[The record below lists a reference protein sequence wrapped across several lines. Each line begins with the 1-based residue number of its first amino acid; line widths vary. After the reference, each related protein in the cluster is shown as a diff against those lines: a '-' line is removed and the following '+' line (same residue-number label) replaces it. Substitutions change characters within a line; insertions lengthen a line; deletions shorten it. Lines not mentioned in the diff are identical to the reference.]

1 MLIPKPRFPVRQ
13 MLLMG
18 WLPGFL
24 KKAVYRL
31 KGYRIG
37 KGVSIGFGSVV
48 IGDEVS
54 VGDHASIGF
63 LSFVRGRRVRI
74 GDHVQIGSTTFI
86 DTPHFEIGDGSKIN
100 EQVFV
105 GGLQFP
111 DSRLVIGRNCQIM
124 QMSFINPARSIT
136 IGDDSGIGGDC
147 LLFGH
152 TSWLS
157 QLEGY
162 SVDFQPI
169 EIGRSVSLSW
179 RVFVLPGAKIG
190 DGAVIGANSLVSH
203 AIPPKCLAVGFPARV
218 VSRSPEFPRDLSLEE
233 KAALFDGMIKEML
246 AFFRDSGLA
255 CEGTGPGYTVSR
267 AAVRG
272 LRGRRKWRLHAAEA
286 AAPGASVELPDGP
299 VDALV
304 SFGRLVPDERRRLEK
319 SGAVWFDVEVK
330 ERALAT
336 NDLAEE
342 VALFLRRYGIRFSR
356 AKGGAPRD
364 RGPGVFP

>member
-37 KGVSIGFGSVV
+37 KRVSIGFGSVV
-48 IGDEVS
+48 IGEDVAI
-54 VGDHASIGF
+54 GDHTSIGF
-63 LSFVRGRRVRI
+63 LSFVRGRRIRI
-74 GDHVQIGSTTFI
+74 GSHVQIGSTAFI

-111 DSRLVIGRNCQIM
+111 DSRFIIGRNCQIM

-162 SVDFQPI
+162 NVDFQPI
-169 EIGRSVSLSW
+169 EIGKSVSLSW

-203 AIPPKCLAVGFPARV
+203 SIPPKCLAVGFPARV
-218 VSRSPEFPRDLSLEE
+218 VSKFPDFPKDLSIGE
-233 KAALFDGMIKEML
+233 KAGLFDDMITEMI
-246 AFFRDSGLA
+246 AYFRSSGLA
-255 CEGTGPGYTVSR
+255 CEGTGPGYVVSR
-267 AAVRG
+267 AVKYG
-272 LRGRRKWRLHAAEA
+272 LGRPRKWHLHAAA
-286 AAPGASVELPDGP
+286 VPVAGASVELPPGRID
-299 VDALV
+299 VLV
-304 SFGRLVPDERRRLEK
+304 SFGRIVPADRHSLEER
-319 SGAVWFDVEVK
+319 GAIWFDVAVK
-330 ERALAT
+330 ERASPT

-342 VALFLRRYGIRFSR
+342 VALFLRRYGIRFFR
-356 AKGGAPRD
+356 TKGAP
-364 RGPGVFP
+364 